1 MDDRSTVIAAAI
13 VTIGSLIVAWFTKRS
28 AKDDRA
34 ITGYVSLT
42 TSLQAQVNML
52 WQQVGELQN
61 NEAKRQR
68 LNRAHE
74 PWDDAALKHVPPDF
88 PPPPPLDIWD

>member
-1 MDDRSTVIAAAI
+1 MDDRSTVIAALI
-13 VTIGSLIVAWFTKRS
+13 VTAGSLLVALFTRRS
-28 AKDDRA
+28 AKES
-34 ITGYVSLT
+34 TVTSGYTALT
-42 TSLQAQVNML
+42 ASLQAQVNML
-52 WQQVGELQN
+52 WQQVAELQN

-74 PWDDAALKHVPPDF
+74 PWDDEARKFTPPEF